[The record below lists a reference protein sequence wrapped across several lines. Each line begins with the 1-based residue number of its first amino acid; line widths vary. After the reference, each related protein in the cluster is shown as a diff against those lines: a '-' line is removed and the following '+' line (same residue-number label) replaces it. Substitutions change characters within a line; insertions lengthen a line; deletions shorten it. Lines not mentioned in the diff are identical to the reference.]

1 MNLIKRPFGFR
12 TRNGILSYVAN
23 YPSTDS
29 DAVGDALADQ
39 IEQKIIP
46 KFRGL
51 DPRDHEVKSAIGKVR
66 TVLSDLGDDL
76 LCDAIDR
83 LSRESQFV
91 WLGVNR
97 FDEELRDDLKSIGR

>member
-1 MNLIKRPFGFR
+1 VDWSIWFESYLEFPT
-12 TRNGILSYVAN
+12 TRNQPVQKFSIVLHL
-23 YPSTDS
+23 
-29 DAVGDALADQ
+29 GDALADQ

-51 DPRDHEVKSAIGKVR
+51 DPRDHDVKSAIGKVR
-66 TVLSDLGDDL
+66 TVLSDLGDGL

-97 FDEELRDDLKSIGR
+97 FEEELSDDLKSIGR